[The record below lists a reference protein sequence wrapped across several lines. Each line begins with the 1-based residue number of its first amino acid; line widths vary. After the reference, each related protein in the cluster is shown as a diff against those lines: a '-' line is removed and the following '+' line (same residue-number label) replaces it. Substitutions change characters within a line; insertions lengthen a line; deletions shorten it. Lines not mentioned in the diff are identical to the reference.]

1 MRKGLIAAGVAVL
14 AFAAIVTTGLAK
26 TAGPEASSQLSA
38 CTNVSLGVNAPLTGP
53 AGFLGQEQL
62 SWARYAVSRYNK
74 TNGTRFKIVTADSQ
88 LDAAKAR
95 TGTQRFVSN
104 ANVMASIGPS
114 ISQGVITSKTL
125 LQRAKLVAI
134 SPSATRVDL
143 TLPKRSNAG
152 FFRNVP
158 HDGIQAPTMA
168 NFIKKNLKASDVVI
182 VDSQDDY
189 SVPLANA
196 IGRIL
201 RRQNVDVNRES
212 VPATDTD
219 FSSIVANVGDEV
231 DVVVFAT
238 QTAAQA
244 QTLSQQLR
252 EQGKKA
258 VVFGTDGVYSPAAYK
273 PRLGYVSVFAADL
286 HFLKSAQ
293 PIVRGYNRFSKN
305 KTFGAFGPPTY
316 MAAWIAM
323 RAIVTACADGN
334 VARAEL
340 IPLVQRSVTPS
351 ILGGKIRFNNKGDV
365 VAAKFALYKVTNGRY
380 SPVG

>member
-62 SWARYAVSRYNK
+62 SWAQIRSLPVQPGERDEVQDRHGRLAARRREGADGHAAVRVERERHGVHRTVDQPGRDHERRRCSR
-74 TNGTRFKIVTADSQ
+74 RRSWS
-88 LDAAKAR
+88 R
-95 TGTQRFVSN
+95 SPRPRRVS
-104 ANVMASIGPS
+104 
-114 ISQGVITSKTL
+114 TS
-125 LQRAKLVAI
+125 R
-134 SPSATRVDL
+134 SRSG
-143 TLPKRSNAG
+143 SNAG

-158 HDGIQAPTMA
+158 NDGIQAPTIA
-168 NFIKKNLKASDVVI
+168 NYVSTKLRASDVVV

-201 RRQNVDVNRES
+201 RRQNVDVSRES

-238 QTAAQA
+238 QTASAGA
-244 QTLSQQLR
+244 D
-252 EQGKKA
+252 A
-258 VVFGTDGVYSPAAYK
+258 VPAAARAGQEGGRVRDGWRVLAVAVQAAARL
-273 PRLGYVSVFAADL
+273 RLGLRDRPAL
-286 HFLKSAQ
+286 
-293 PIVRGYNRFSKN
+293 P
-305 KTFGAFGPPTY
+305 
-316 MAAWIAM
+316 
-323 RAIVTACADGN
+323 
-334 VARAEL
+334 ARA
-340 IPLVQRSVTPS
+340 RDPS
-351 ILGGKIRFNNKGDV
+351 CVGTTGSRRTRPS
-365 VAAKFALYKVTNGRY
+365 APSGRRPTWRRG
-380 SPVG
+380 SP